1 MTMDAVSQ
9 VLVSRHA
16 MDHAG
21 PMLGVSAAA
30 HVVLAVAV
38 FMVPAAWM
46 GMRVAED
53 DVVMTVSLAG
63 PVGPQSGGRQ
73 AESRQATQ
81 AVAPP
86 TPRPEPVVPPT
97 AKTPEMIE
105 PTKAPPRKTP
115 PPRVTQAP
123 KDATPRT
130 APTTGAQVQSGDAI
144 ANTATT
150 SRVPF
155 GGTASGA
162 GGTGARIDVG
172 TFCCPQYLAIMQE
185 RILRNWESKQASLGT
200 TVLVFKVL
208 RDGTISDIAVD
219 RTSGNQTL
227 DFIATRALRLTQK
240 IPPLPPE
247 YTNPALT
254 VQMTFE
260 YQR

>member
-9 VLVSRHA
+9 VLVARQAVDRAH
-16 MDHAG
+16 
-21 PMLGVSAAA
+21 PMLGASAVA
-30 HVVLAVAV
+30 HVALAVAV
-38 FMVPAAWM
+38 FLVPAAWM
-46 GMRVAED
+46 GMRVAEEEP
-53 DVVMTVSLAG
+53 VMTVSLAG
-63 PVGPQSGGRQ
+63 PVGPQTGGRQ

-81 AVAPP
+81 TVAPP
-86 TPRPEPVVPPT
+86 AARPEPVAPPA
-97 AKTPEMIE
+97 AKTPEMVE

-115 PPRVTQAP
+115 PPKVAQAP
-123 KDATPRT
+123 KDATART
-130 APTTGAQVQSGDAI
+130 APSTGTQVQTGDAI

-162 GGTGARIDVG
+162 GGSGARIDVG
-172 TFCCPQYLAIMQE
+172 AFCCAQYLATMQE
-185 RILRNWESKQASLGT
+185 RILRNWESKQQALGT

-208 RDGTISDIAVD
+208 RDGTLTDVAID

-227 DFIATRALRLTQK
+227 DFIATRALRLTQR

-247 YTNPALT
+247 YTNPTLT

>member
-9 VLVSRHA
+9 VLAVRHEV
-16 MDHAG
+16 DNAG
-21 PMLGVSAAA
+21 PMLGVSAVA

-38 FMVPAAWM
+38 FLVPAAWM
-46 GMRVAED
+46 GIRVAEEEP
-53 DVVMTVSLAG
+53 VMTVSLAG
-63 PVGPQSGGRQ
+63 PVGPQTGGRQ

-86 TPRPEPVVPPT
+86 TRRPEPVAPPT

-105 PTKAPPRKTP
+105 PTKAPPKKNP
-115 PPRVTQAP
+115 PSPVKQAP
-123 KDATPRT
+123 RDAPTRT
-130 APTTGAQVQSGDAI
+130 APSTGAEVRSGDAL
-144 ANTATT
+144 ANTGTT

-185 RILRNWESKQASLGT
+185 RILRNWESKQQALGT
-200 TVLVFKVL
+200 TIVLFTVQ
-208 RDGTISDIAVD
+208 RDGTLTDVAVE
-219 RTSGNQTL
+219 RTSGNASL
-227 DFIATRALRLTQK
+227 DFIATRAIRLTER

-247 YTNPALT
+247 YTNPSLT
-254 VQMTFE
+254 VHLTLE